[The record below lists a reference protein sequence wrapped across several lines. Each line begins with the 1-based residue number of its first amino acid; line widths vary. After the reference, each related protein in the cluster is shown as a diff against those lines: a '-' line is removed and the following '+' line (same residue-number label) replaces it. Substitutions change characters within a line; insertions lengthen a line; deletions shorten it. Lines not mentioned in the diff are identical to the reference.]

1 MRLTGLLLGSLLA
14 IGMLSCTVIAEDKLD
29 PAVIAYKLPDQI
41 KWLDNPKSGNR
52 TAILQGDPTKPGPY
66 AMLIQ
71 WLPGNMSRPHY
82 HPNDRHFIVISGT
95 WWVGTGP
102 DFKPEST
109 VPLPSGASVTHFARG
124 VHFDGAKTEQAT
136 ILVWGEGPAT
146 TTPFAPS
153 R

>member
-1 MRLTGLLLGSLLA
+1 VVPA
-14 IGMLSCTVIAEDKLD
+14 PELD
-29 PAVIAYKLPDQI
+29 SAQETWHINVIAYKLPDQI
-41 KWLDNPKSGNR
+41 KWVDNRKSG
-52 TAILQGDPTKPGPY
+52 
-66 AMLIQ
+66 M
-71 WLPGNMSRPHY
+71 LPGNMSRPHY
-82 HPNDRHFIVISGT
+82 HPNDRHFFVISGT

-102 DFKPEST
+102 DFKPET
-109 VPLPSGASVTHFARG
+109 TIPLPSGVSVTHFARG